1 MLENLSKF
9 GDISFD
15 IKEDVVFAIRELP
28 FSKEERAYIKKLVGK
43 KVKFMTYR
51 VLDDKVVD
59 ETTKKLLEKV
69 VCNDVSAYKISKI
82 TGISAATLSRIKS
95 DPEYYKKIS
104 LEKFVR
110 LALANNLNVNLKK
123 EN

>member
-1 MLENLSKF
+1 MLENLSRF
-9 GDISFD
+9 GEVSFE
-15 IKEDVVFAIRELP
+15 IKDDVVLAIRELP

-59 ETTKKLLEKV
+59 ETTKKMLETV
-69 VCNDVSAYKISKI
+69 VGGEQSAYRVSKI

>member
-110 LALANNLNVNLKK
+110 LAMANNLNVSFKK